1 MTVARTIC
9 LGFLVI
15 IAIGT
20 ILLLLPVSTSDGTWN
35 NFVTAL
41 FTATSAVC
49 VTGLIVVDTGTHY
62 SGLGEFFIVLLI
74 QLGGLGYMTANTF
87 LLLLLGRRLGLRDR
101 VALQQSLDTAE
112 MSGVV
117 PLVRSII
124 AMTLVFEL
132 TGMFVLLFIF
142 IPDFGFNNS
151 LWLSIFHSIS
161 AFNNA
166 GFSLFA
172 DSLMAYAG
180 SIPMNLAITF
190 LVIFGGIGYQV
201 IMEMYMWV
209 RDRISRNPER
219 VVFSL
224 HFKIVTST
232 TLLLL
237 ILGAIALFF
246 TESSNPRTL
255 GNTDFLE
262 RLLSAWFQSV
272 ITRTAGFNTIDI
284 GQMTTA
290 ALFITIALMFIGAS
304 PGSTGGGIKTT
315 TVRVLA
321 SCTRS
326 VLQGRHQVLC
336 FERQIP
342 PELILKSVAVVLS
355 SLGVVVVATIL
366 LAISDPNIEFIQLF
380 FEVISAFATVGL
392 SMGIT
397 GSLSTLGQLVII
409 VTMYVGRVGM
419 VMLMS
424 ALIGDPK
431 PSNIRY
437 PEENLLVG

>member
-20 ILLLLPVSTSDGTWN
+20 ILLLLPISTSEGTWD

-74 QLGGLGYMTANTF
+74 QLGGLGYMTVNTF

-101 VALQQSLDTAE
+101 VAIQQSLETTE

-132 TGMFVLLFIF
+132 TGMFLLLFVF
-142 IPDFGFNNS
+142 TPDFGFDDS
-151 LWLSIFHSIS
+151 LWLSIFHSVS

-172 DSLMAYAG
+172 DNLMGYAG
-180 SIPMNLAITF
+180 SIPLNLVITF

-201 IMEMYMWV
+201 IMEMYIWV
-209 RDRISRNPER
+209 RHRISKNSER

-232 TLLLL
+232 TLVLLVV
-237 ILGAIALFF
+237 GTIALFF
-246 TESSNPRTL
+246 TESPNPETL
-255 GNTDFLE
+255 KNMGFIE

-272 ITRTAGFNTIDI
+272 ISRTAGFNTIDI

-290 ALFITIALMFIGAS
+290 ALFIIIALMFIGAS

-321 SCTRS
+321 SGTRA
-326 VLQGRHQVLC
+326 VLQGRNQVLC
-336 FERQIP
+336 FDRQIP
-342 PELILKSVAVVLS
+342 PELILKAVAVVLS

-366 LAISDPNIEFIQLF
+366 LAISDPQSEFIELL
-380 FEVISAFATVGL
+380 FEVVSAFATVGL

-397 GSLSTLGQLVII
+397 ADLSTVGQLVII

-419 VMLMS
+419 IMLMS
-424 ALIGDPK
+424 AIIGDPK